1 MGKRSGV
8 IQVLLACGCALLVG
22 AIVVV
27 ALITYLV
34 FFRKPAQAPPAITD
48 SGQVKAL
55 AEQILP
61 GNEPPTGHVGF
72 LGESTGE
79 FQRAFQG
86 PAGLPKDGGLQGPQL
101 LLAMTSFPAGQA
113 TRETAEKGLRD
124 TLSGQGYKIWASTGK
139 LLDEQDGVL
148 NPKFGEV
155 RFKRRTFDGSPKLQ
169 EYSMLLENAEGKT
182 VVLLADGPLDS
193 FNLPALEGFL
203 NRLQARG
210 LGNPL
215 RTAAAPPPPA
225 PTPTPEQSPAVVEQP
240 EETPT
245 PAAPPTPKQTPAKKK
260 QPK

>member
-215 RTAAAPPPPA
+215 RTAAAPPPA